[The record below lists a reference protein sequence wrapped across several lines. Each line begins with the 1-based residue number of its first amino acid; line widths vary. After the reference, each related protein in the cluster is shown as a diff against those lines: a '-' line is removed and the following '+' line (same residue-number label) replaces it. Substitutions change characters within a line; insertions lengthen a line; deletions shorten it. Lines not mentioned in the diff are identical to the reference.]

1 MMKIL
6 HVISGLKRGG
16 AETQLFRICQFD
28 RDNVHVVVS
37 LSNKEGYGDILEKI
51 NVSVYALNFSSGKI
65 NISGL
70 FKLYRIIKQS
80 KPDVIQTW
88 MNHADLIG
96 GIIARIAGIKN
107 IFWGVHQTILIK
119 GKSKASTIMIVRLN
133 AILSNLIPNKIIYC
147 AEKSREVHELIGFKK
162 SKGVVI
168 QNGYDINIFHQ
179 NDSLA
184 KDFRDKLKIPQDA
197 FIIGHV
203 ASYDPL
209 KDQDTLIKSLG
220 KLLQRKIKFT
230 AILVGANLDHLN
242 DDLVSSLKKNGL
254 SDNVHLLGIRDDIQ
268 SVMNAIDLFLLTS
281 ISEAFPN
288 VLNEAMLC
296 GTPCLTTDVG
306 DAALIVDKTGW
317 IVESRDSTSIANACI
332 NALNEKEQD
341 SENWKKRKEA
351 CRERIM
357 ENFSFEKMINKYKDI
372 WVHDV

>member
-1 MMKIL
+1 MKIL
-6 HVISGLKRGG
+6 HIISGLKWGG
-16 AETQLFRICQFD
+16 AETQLFRICKFD
-28 RDNVHVVVS
+28 QDNDHIVVS

-51 NVSVYALNFSSGKI
+51 NVSVYTLNFSRGRIS
-65 NISGL
+65 ISGL
-70 FKLYRIIKQS
+70 IKLYRIIKQI
-80 KPDVIQTW
+80 KPDVVQTW
-88 MNHADLIG
+88 MNHADFIG

-119 GKSKASTIMIVRLN
+119 GKSKASTIMIVKLN

>member
-1 MMKIL
+1 MRIL
-6 HVISGLKRGG
+6 HIISGLKRGG
-16 AETQLFRICQFD
+16 AETQLFRICKFD
-28 RDNVHVVVS
+28 QDNDHIVVS
-37 LSNKEGYGDILEKI
+37 LSNKQGYGDILEKL
-51 NVSVYALNFSSGKI
+51 NVPVYALNFSSGRI

-70 FKLYRIIKQS
+70 IKLYRIMKQL
-80 KPDVIQTW
+80 KPDVVQTW

-119 GKSKASTIMIVRLN
+119 GKSKASTIMIVKLN
-133 AILSNLIPNKIIYC
+133 AFLSNLIPNKIIYC

-209 KDQDTLIKSLG
+209 KGQDTLIKSLSS
-220 KLLQRKIKFT
+220 LLKRKIKFI
-230 AILVGANLDHLN
+230 AILVGTNLDHLN
-242 DDLVSSLKKNGL
+242 YDLVTSLKDNGL
-254 SDNVHLLGIRDDIQ
+254 SDNVYLLGIRDDIL
-268 SVMNAIDLFLLTS
+268 SIMNAIDLFLLSS

-296 GTPCLTTDVG
+296 GTPCLTTNVG

-317 IVESRDSTSIANACI
+317 IVEPRDSTGMADACVH
-332 NALNEKEQD
+332 ALNEKEKN
-341 SENWKKRKEA
+341 SEHWKNRKES
-351 CRERIM
+351 CRKRII
-357 ENFSFEKMINKYKDI
+357 ENFSFEKMINKYKEI
-372 WVHDV
+372 WTHNV

>member
-1 MMKIL
+1 MKIL
-6 HVISGLKRGG
+6 HIISGLKRGG
-16 AETQLFRICQFD
+16 AETQLFRICKFD
-28 RDNVHVVVS
+28 QDNDHIVVS

-51 NVSVYALNFSSGKI
+51 NVSVYTLNFSRGRIS
-65 NISGL
+65 ISGL
-70 FKLYRIIKQS
+70 IKLYRIIKQI
-80 KPDVIQTW
+80 KPDVVQTW
-88 MNHADLIG
+88 MNHADFIG

-119 GKSKASTIMIVRLN
+119 GKSKASTIMIVKLN

>member
-1 MMKIL
+1 MKIL

-16 AETQLFRICQFD
+16 AETLLFRMCQFD
-28 RDNVHVVVS
+28 RDNDHIVVS
-37 LSNKEGYGDILEKI
+37 LSNAEGYGDNLEKI
-51 NVSVYALNFSSGKI
+51 NVPVYTLNFSSGKI

-70 FKLYRIIKQS
+70 IKLYRIMKRL
-80 KPDVIQTW
+80 KPDVVQTW

-96 GIIARIAGIKN
+96 GIIARISGIKN
-107 IFWGVHQTILIK
+107 IFWGVHQTILIN
-119 GKSKASTIMIVRLN
+119 GKSKISTIMIVRLN

-168 QNGYDINIFHQ
+168 QNGYDIKIFHQ
-179 NDSLA
+179 NDSLR
-184 KDFRDKLKIPQDA
+184 KDFRDKLKISPDA

-220 KLLQRKIKFT
+220 KLSQRKIKFI
-230 AILVGANLDHLN
+230 AILVGTNLDHSN
-242 DDLVSSLKKNGL
+242 YDLVNSLKDNGL
-254 SDNVHLLGIRDDIQ
+254 SDNIHLLGIRDDIL
-268 SVMNAIDLFLLTS
+268 SVMNAIDLLLLSS

-296 GTPCLTTDVG
+296 GTPCLTTNVG

-317 IVESRDSTSIANACI
+317 VVDPGDSKAMADACI
-332 NALNEKEQD
+332 DALNEKEK
-341 SENWKKRKEA
+341 NNVHWKNRKES
-351 CRERIM
+351 CRKRII
-357 ENFSFEKMINKYKDI
+357 ENFSFEKMINKYKEI
-372 WVHDV
+372 WTHDV

>member
-1 MMKIL
+1 MRIL
-6 HVISGLKRGG
+6 HIISGLKRGG
-16 AETQLFRICQFD
+16 AETQLFRICKFD
-28 RDNVHVVVS
+28 QDNDHIVVS
-37 LSNKEGYGDILEKI
+37 LSNKEGYGDILEKL
-51 NVSVYALNFSSGKI
+51 NVSVYALNFSSGRI

-70 FKLYRIIKQS
+70 IKLYRIMKQL
-80 KPDVIQTW
+80 KPDVVQTW

-119 GKSKASTIMIVRLN
+119 GKSKASTIMIVKLN
-133 AILSNLIPNKIIYC
+133 AFLSYLIPNKIIYC

-209 KDQDTLIKSLG
+209 KGQDTLIKSLSS
-220 KLLQRKIKFT
+220 LLKRKIKFI
-230 AILVGANLDHLN
+230 AILVGTNLDHLN
-242 DDLVSSLKKNGL
+242 YDLVTSLKDNGL
-254 SDNVHLLGIRDDIQ
+254 SDNVYLLGIRDDIL
-268 SVMNAIDLFLLTS
+268 SIMNAIDLFLLSS

-296 GTPCLTTDVG
+296 GTPCLTTNVG

-317 IVESRDSTSIANACI
+317 IVEPRDSTGMADACVH
-332 NALNEKEQD
+332 ALNEKEKN
-341 SENWKKRKEA
+341 SEHWKNRKES
-351 CRERIM
+351 CRKRII
-357 ENFSFEKMINKYKDI
+357 ENFSFEKMINKYKEI
-372 WVHDV
+372 WTHNV

>member
-1 MMKIL
+1 MRIL
-6 HVISGLKRGG
+6 HIISGLKRGG
-16 AETQLFRICQFD
+16 AETQLFRICKFD
-28 RDNVHVVVS
+28 QDNDHIVVS
-37 LSNKEGYGDILEKI
+37 LSNKEGYGDILEKL
-51 NVSVYALNFSSGKI
+51 NVSVYALNFSSGRI

-70 FKLYRIIKQS
+70 IKLYRIIKQL
-80 KPDVIQTW
+80 KPDVVQTW
-88 MNHADLIG
+88 MNHSDLIG

-119 GKSKASTIMIVRLN
+119 GKSKASTIMIVKLN
-133 AILSNLIPNKIIYC
+133 AFLSNLIPNKIIYC

-184 KDFRDKLKIPQDA
+184 KDFRDKLNIPQDA

-209 KDQDTLIKSLG
+209 KGQDTLIKSLSS
-220 KLLQRKIKFT
+220 LLKRKIKFT
-230 AILVGANLDHLN
+230 AILVGTNLDHLN
-242 DDLVSSLKKNGL
+242 NDLVTSLKDNGL
-254 SDNVHLLGIRDDIQ
+254 SDNVHLLGIRDDIL
-268 SVMNAIDLFLLTS
+268 SIMNAIDLFFLSS

-296 GTPCLTTDVG
+296 GTPCLTTNVG

-317 IVESRDSTSIANACI
+317 IVEPGNSSAMADACVY
-332 NALNEKEQD
+332 ALNEKD
-341 SENWKKRKEA
+341 KNSEHWKNRKES
-351 CRERIM
+351 CRKRII
-357 ENFSFEKMINKYKDI
+357 ENFSFEKMINKYKEI
-372 WVHDV
+372 WTHNV

>member
-1 MMKIL
+1 MKIL

-96 GIIARIAGIKN
+96 GIIGRIAGIKN

-162 SKGVVI
+162 SIGEVI
-168 QNGYDINIFHQ
+168 F
-179 NDSLA
+179 
-184 KDFRDKLKIPQDA
+184 F
-197 FIIGHV
+197 
-203 ASYDPL
+203 
-209 KDQDTLIKSLG
+209 
-220 KLLQRKIKFT
+220 
-230 AILVGANLDHLN
+230 
-242 DDLVSSLKKNGL
+242 
-254 SDNVHLLGIRDDIQ
+254 
-268 SVMNAIDLFLLTS
+268 
-281 ISEAFPN
+281 
-288 VLNEAMLC
+288 
-296 GTPCLTTDVG
+296 
-306 DAALIVDKTGW
+306 
-317 IVESRDSTSIANACI
+317 
-332 NALNEKEQD
+332 
-341 SENWKKRKEA
+341 
-351 CRERIM
+351 
-357 ENFSFEKMINKYKDI
+357 
-372 WVHDV
+372 

>member
-1 MMKIL
+1 M
-6 HVISGLKRGG
+6 
-16 AETQLFRICQFD
+16 
-28 RDNVHVVVS
+28 
-37 LSNKEGYGDILEKI
+37 
-51 NVSVYALNFSSGKI
+51 
-65 NISGL
+65 
-70 FKLYRIIKQS
+70 
-80 KPDVIQTW
+80 
-88 MNHADLIG
+88 
-96 GIIARIAGIKN
+96 
-107 IFWGVHQTILIK
+107 
-119 GKSKASTIMIVRLN
+119 
-133 AILSNLIPNKIIYC
+133 
-147 AEKSREVHELIGFKK
+147 
-162 SKGVVI
+162 
-168 QNGYDINIFHQ
+168 DINIFHQ

>member
-1 MMKIL
+1 MKIL

-162 SKGVVI
+162 SIGEVI
-168 QNGYDINIFHQ
+168 QNGYDIKIFHQ
-179 NDSLA
+179 NDSLG
-184 KDFRDKLKIPQDA
+184 KDFRDKLKLSQDT

-209 KDQDTLIKSLG
+209 KDQDTLIRSLG
-220 KLLQRKIKFT
+220 NLLQRKIKFK
-230 AILVGANLDHLN
+230 AILVGTNLDHSN
-242 DDLVSSLKKNGL
+242 EDLVNSLKNNGL
-254 SDNVHLLGIRDDIQ
+254 LNNVHLLGIRDDIL
-268 SVMNAIDLFLLTS
+268 SVMNAIDLFLLSS

-296 GTPCLTTDVG
+296 GTPCLTTNVG
-306 DAALIVDKTGW
+306 DAAVIVDKTGW
-317 IVESRDSTSIANACI
+317 VVEPRDSIAMADACI
-332 NALNEKEQD
+332 DAITEKEKNN
-341 SENWKKRKEA
+341 EYWKNRKES
-351 CRERIM
+351 CRKRII
-357 ENFSFEKMINKYKDI
+357 ENFSFDKMINKYNEV
-372 WVHDV
+372 WTHDV

>member
-1 MMKIL
+1 MRIL
-6 HVISGLKRGG
+6 HIISGLKRGG
-16 AETQLFRICQFD
+16 AETQLFRICKFD
-28 RDNVHVVVS
+28 QDNDHIVVS
-37 LSNKEGYGDILEKI
+37 LSNKEGYGDILEKL
-51 NVSVYALNFSSGKI
+51 NVSVYALNFSSGRI

-70 FKLYRIIKQS
+70 IKLYRIMKQL
-80 KPDVIQTW
+80 KPDVVQTW
-88 MNHADLIG
+88 MNHSDLIG

-119 GKSKASTIMIVRLN
+119 GKSKASTIMIVKLN
-133 AILSNLIPNKIIYC
+133 AFLSNLIPNKIIYC

-168 QNGYDINIFHQ
+168 QNGYDINIFYQ

-209 KDQDTLIKSLG
+209 KGQDTLIKSLSS
-220 KLLQRKIKFT
+220 LLKRKIKFI
-230 AILVGANLDHLN
+230 AILVGTNLDHLN
-242 DDLVSSLKKNGL
+242 NDLVTSLKDNGL
-254 SDNVHLLGIRDDIQ
+254 SDNVHLLGIRDDIL
-268 SVMNAIDLFLLTS
+268 SIMNAIDLFLLSS

-296 GTPCLTTDVG
+296 GTPCLTTNVG

-317 IVESRDSTSIANACI
+317 IVEPRDSTGMADACVH
-332 NALNEKEQD
+332 ALNEKEKN
-341 SENWKKRKEA
+341 SEHWKNRKES
-351 CRERIM
+351 CRKRII
-357 ENFSFEKMINKYKDI
+357 ENFSFEKMINKYKEI
-372 WVHDV
+372 WTHNV

>member
-1 MMKIL
+1 MRIL
-6 HVISGLKRGG
+6 HIISGLKRGG
-16 AETQLFRICQFD
+16 AETQLFRICKFD
-28 RDNVHVVVS
+28 QDNDHIVVS
-37 LSNKEGYGDILEKI
+37 LSNKQGYGDILEKL
-51 NVSVYALNFSSGKI
+51 NVPVYALNFSSGRI

-70 FKLYRIIKQS
+70 IKLYRIMKQL
-80 KPDVIQTW
+80 KPDVVQTW

-119 GKSKASTIMIVRLN
+119 GKSKASTIMIVKLN
-133 AILSNLIPNKIIYC
+133 AFLSYLIPNKIIYC

-168 QNGYDINIFHQ
+168 QNGYDINIFYQ

-209 KDQDTLIKSLG
+209 KGQDTLIKSLSS
-220 KLLQRKIKFT
+220 LLKRKIKFI
-230 AILVGANLDHLN
+230 AILVGTNLDHLN
-242 DDLVSSLKKNGL
+242 YDLVTSLKDNGL
-254 SDNVHLLGIRDDIQ
+254 SDNVYLLGIRDDIL
-268 SVMNAIDLFLLTS
+268 SIMNAIDLFLLSS

-296 GTPCLTTDVG
+296 GTPCLTTNVG

-317 IVESRDSTSIANACI
+317 IVEPRDSTGMADACVH
-332 NALNEKEQD
+332 ALNEKEKN
-341 SENWKKRKEA
+341 SEHWKNRKES
-351 CRERIM
+351 CRKRII
-357 ENFSFEKMINKYKDI
+357 ENFSFEKMINKYKEI
-372 WVHDV
+372 WTHNV

>member
-1 MMKIL
+1 MKIL
-6 HVISGLKRGG
+6 HIISGLKRGG

-28 RDNVHVVVS
+28 RDNDHIVVS
-37 LSNKEGYGDILEKI
+37 LSNKEGYGDILKKI
-51 NVSVYALNFSSGKI
+51 NVSVYALNFSSGRI

-70 FKLYRIIKQS
+70 IKLYRIMKQL
-80 KPDVIQTW
+80 KPDVVQTW

-107 IFWGVHQTILIK
+107 IFWGVHQTVLIK
-119 GKSKASTIMIVRLN
+119 GKSKASTIMIVKLN
-133 AILSNLIPNKIIYC
+133 AILSKLIPNKIIYR

-168 QNGYDINIFHQ
+168 QNGYDIKVFHQ
-179 NDSLA
+179 NDSLG
-184 KDFRDKLKIPQDA
+184 KNFRDKLKISQDA

-220 KLLQRKIKFT
+220 NLLQRKIKFI
-230 AILVGANLDHLN
+230 AILVGTNLDHLN
-242 DDLVSSLKKNGL
+242 DDLVSSLKDNGL
-254 SDNVHLLGIRDDIQ
+254 SDNVHLLGIRDDIL
-268 SVMNAIDLFLLTS
+268 SVMNAIDLFLLSS

-306 DAALIVDKTGW
+306 DSALIVGNTGW
-317 IVESRDSTSIANACI
+317 IVQPKDSKAMADACVD
-332 NALNEKEQD
+332 AFNEKEQNNG
-341 SENWKKRKEA
+341 NWKKRKEA
-351 CRERIM
+351 CRERII

>member
-1 MMKIL
+1 MKIL
-6 HVISGLKRGG
+6 HIISGLKRGG
-16 AETQLFRICQFD
+16 AETQLFRICKFD
-28 RDNVHVVVS
+28 QDNDHIVVS

-51 NVSVYALNFSSGKI
+51 NVSVYTLNFSRGRIS
-65 NISGL
+65 ISGL
-70 FKLYRIIKQS
+70 IKLYRIIKQI
-80 KPDVIQTW
+80 KPDVVQTW
-88 MNHADLIG
+88 MNHADFIG

-119 GKSKASTIMIVRLN
+119 GKSKASTIMIVKLN

-179 NDSLA
+179 NDSLG

-357 ENFSFEKMINKYKDI
+357 ENFSFEKMLNKYKDI

>member
-1 MMKIL
+1 MKIL
-6 HVISGLKRGG
+6 HIISGLKRGG
-16 AETQLFRICQFD
+16 AETQLFRICKFD
-28 RDNVHVVVS
+28 QDNDHIVVS

-51 NVSVYALNFSSGKI
+51 NVSVYTLNFSRGRIS
-65 NISGL
+65 ISGL
-70 FKLYRIIKQS
+70 IKLYRIIKQI
-80 KPDVIQTW
+80 KPDVVQTW
-88 MNHADLIG
+88 MNHADFIG

-119 GKSKASTIMIVRLN
+119 GKSKASTIMIVKLN

-179 NDSLA
+179 NDSLG

>member
-1 MMKIL
+1 MSVYTLNFSRGRIS
-6 HVISGLKRGG
+6 ISGL
-16 AETQLFRICQFD
+16 I
-28 RDNVHVVVS
+28 
-37 LSNKEGYGDILEKI
+37 
-51 NVSVYALNFSSGKI
+51 
-65 NISGL
+65 
-70 FKLYRIIKQS
+70 KLYRIIKQI
-80 KPDVIQTW
+80 KPDVVQTW
-88 MNHADLIG
+88 MNHADFIG

-119 GKSKASTIMIVRLN
+119 GKSKASTIMIVKLN

>member
-1 MMKIL
+1 MRIL
-6 HVISGLKRGG
+6 HIISGLKRGG
-16 AETQLFRICQFD
+16 AETQLFRICKFD
-28 RDNVHVVVS
+28 QDNDHIVVS
-37 LSNKEGYGDILEKI
+37 LSNKQGYGDILEKL
-51 NVSVYALNFSSGKI
+51 NVPVYALNFSSGRI

-70 FKLYRIIKQS
+70 IKLYRIMKQL
-80 KPDVIQTW
+80 KPDVVQTW

-107 IFWGVHQTILIK
+107 IFWGVHQTVLIK
-119 GKSKASTIMIVRLN
+119 GKSKASTIMIVKLN
-133 AILSNLIPNKIIYC
+133 AILSKLIPNKIIYC

-168 QNGYDINIFHQ
+168 QNGYDIKVFHQ
-179 NDSLA
+179 NDSLG
-184 KDFRDKLKIPQDA
+184 KNFRDKLKISQDA

-220 KLLQRKIKFT
+220 NLLQRKIKFI
-230 AILVGANLDHLN
+230 AILVGTNLDHLN
-242 DDLVSSLKKNGL
+242 DDLVSSLKDNGL
-254 SDNVHLLGIRDDIQ
+254 SDNVHLLGIRDDIL
-268 SVMNAIDLFLLTS
+268 SVMNAIDLFLLSS

-306 DAALIVDKTGW
+306 DSALIVGNTGW
-317 IVESRDSTSIANACI
+317 IVQPKDSKAMADACVD
-332 NALNEKEQD
+332 AFNEKEQNNG
-341 SENWKKRKEA
+341 NWKKRKEA
-351 CRERIM
+351 CRERII